1 MVCMCIY
8 GRENMATAP
17 VLNACKNLI
26 RDIEWKDKDDFIV
39 IGKYQQSHRANA
51 LAHT

>member
-1 MVCMCIY
+1 MMCM
-8 GRENMATAP
+8 GERKMATAP

-26 RDIEWKDKDDFIV
+26 RHIEWKDKDDFIV

-51 LAHT
+51 LA